1 MTDFEKTVLQKF
13 EEIQNVQLEMLN
25 RQEKLEKRQENLESD
40 IKCIKITL
48 ENEVS
53 PSIKMLS
60 ELQLENSKRLIRL
73 ERDVQSISDNI
84 AIDEVLNNI
93 KLN

>member
-1 MTDFEKTVLQKF
+1 MTDRELL
-13 EEIQNVQLEMLN
+13 EELVNVQKELLN
-25 RQEKLEKRQENLESD
+25 RQEKMQKD
-40 IKCIKITL
+40 ISSIKLSL
-48 ENEVS
+48 ENDVS

-73 ERDVQSISDNI
+73 ERDVQDISDNM

-93 KLN
+93 KMN

>member
-1 MTDFEKTVLQKF
+1 MTDRELLEELLNIQK
-13 EEIQNVQLEMLN
+13 EMMSN
-25 RQEKLEKRQENLESD
+25 QKEMMGRQESMEKD
-40 IKCIKITL
+40 ISSIKIAL
-48 ENEVS
+48 ENDIY

-73 ERDVQSISDNI
+73 ERDVQSITDNI

-93 KLN
+93 KMN

>member
-1 MTDFEKTVLQKF
+1 MTDREIL
-13 EEIQNVQLEMLN
+13 EELLNSQREMLN
-25 RQEKLEKRQENLESD
+25 RQESMQNEIVSIKKD
-40 IKCIKITL
+40 ITSIKITL

-73 ERDVQSISDNI
+73 ERDVQGISDNI

>member
-1 MTDFEKTVLQKF
+1 MTDRELL
-13 EEIQNVQLEMLN
+13 EELVNVQKELLN
-25 RQEKLEKRQENLESD
+25 RQEKMQKDISSIKMTIEND
-40 IKCIKITL
+40 
-48 ENEVS
+48 VS

-73 ERDVQSISDNI
+73 ERDVQDISDNM

-93 KLN
+93 KMN

>member
-1 MTDFEKTVLQKF
+1 MCMTDRELLEELLNIQK
-13 EEIQNVQLEMLN
+13 EMMN
-25 RQEKLEKRQENLESD
+25 RQESMQKD
-40 IKCIKITL
+40 ISSIKIAL
-48 ENEVS
+48 ENDIY

-73 ERDVQSISDNI
+73 ERDVQDISDNI

-93 KLN
+93 KMN

>member
-1 MTDFEKTVLQKF
+1 MTDRELLEELLNIQK
-13 EEIQNVQLEMLN
+13 EMMISQKEMLN
-25 RQEKLEKRQENLESD
+25 RQESMQKD
-40 IKCIKITL
+40 ISSIKIAL
-48 ENEVS
+48 ENDIY

-73 ERDVQSISDNI
+73 ERDVQDISDNI

-93 KLN
+93 KMN

>member
-13 EEIQNVQLEMLN
+13 DEIQNVQLEMLN
-25 RQEKLEKRQENLESD
+25 RQDNLEKEL
-40 IKCIKITL
+40 KCIKITL